1 MIAKQAVAV
10 QQKDPASMELDRIRE
25 DKKIIQ
31 KKLNN
36 SIKAVEA
43 GIISKTIADNIAQY
57 EKEMADLDIKMEKI
71 KLSSAPVKI
80 DEIAVEF
87 FLKSLLL
94 NKKEHDKY
102 RLDMFQTFI
111 RRVIVYPDKVE
122 IQYNYTATP
131 ILENPVTKMMTGYS
145 GCSRCER
152 LVNRL
157 NVHSNLFTFFIN
169 HFICSKYVA

>member
-10 QQKDPASMELDRIRE
+10 QQKDPASMELDRIRD

-43 GIISKTIADNIAQY
+43 GIISTTLAANISQY
-57 EKEMADLDIKMEKI
+57 EKEIADLDIKMEKI
-71 KLSSAPVKI
+71 KLSSTPVKI

-131 ILENPVTKMMTGYS
+131 HILENPVTKMMTGFS
-145 GCSRCER
+145 GCSRYER
-152 LVNRL
+152 LVTR
-157 NVHSNLFTFFIN
+157 
-169 HFICSKYVA
+169 